1 MKALDITAATAEQ
14 QALQLFGCLAE
25 AYQTFRV
32 ANPETD
38 LSGFRIRQSLNIRAM
53 RVSFRLVVPLATT
66 AEGTLR
72 LVAAALPEMTDLGP
86 LSFWGEPMTFE
97 NGQSLE
103 F

>member
-1 MKALDITAATAEQ
+1 MQPIVLSAATAEQ
-14 QALQLFGCLAE
+14 QAIQLFGCLAE
-25 AYQTFRV
+25 AYQAFRV

-38 LSGFRIRQSLNIRAM
+38 LSGFQIRQSLNIRAM

-66 AEGTLR
+66 AEGALR
-72 LVAAALPEMTDLGP
+72 LVAAALPEITELGP

-97 NGQSLE
+97 NGQSLD